1 MSYTNVNKKKII
13 NDPVHG
19 FIAVPNSL
27 LYDLIQHPYFQRLSR
42 IKQLGMSYMVY
53 PGAQHTR
60 FLHSLGAMH
69 LMDEA
74 IAQLRSKDIEITD
87 EEANAVLV
95 AILLHDVGH
104 APFSHV
110 LENTLTK
117 GISHEE
123 ISLLMMEKINE
134 EYKGALDLAI
144 KIFQNQY
151 HKKFLHQMVSSQLD
165 MDRMD
170 YLTRDSFFTGVV
182 EGAVGVARII
192 KMLNVCND
200 ELVVEAKG
208 IYSIEK
214 FLIARRMMYW
224 QVYLHKTAVSAEQV
238 LIKIL
243 DRAKELSH
251 KGVDLGYIPPHLKY
265 FLQNEITRYDFLKSE
280 EPLKNYVMFDDSDIM
295 SAVKVWSENDDKIL
309 SILCK
314 NLMNR
319 RLFKME
325 VREQR
330 PTKQE
335 ENDIIES
342 IATQLD
348 ISQKDA
354 HYLVTLHPV
363 SAYTYRPKEDSIK
376 VLYSNGELKDIV
388 DASDILNLTML
399 SKYEKKYYFGWV
411 KGVSIDHKE

>member
-1 MSYTNVNKKKII
+1 MGVNKKKII

-19 FIAVPNSL
+19 FIAVPNGL

-74 IAQLRSKDIEITD
+74 IVQLRSKDIEITD

-134 EYKGALDLAI
+134 EYNGALDLAI
-144 KIFQNQY
+144 QIFQNQY

-192 KMLNVCND
+192 KMLNVCAD

-243 DRAKELSH
+243 ERAKELAH
-251 KGVDLGYIPPHLKY
+251 NGVDLGCIPPHLNY
-265 FLQNEITRYDFLKSE
+265 FLRNEITRGDFLNGE
-280 EPLKNYVMFDDSDIM
+280 VPLRNYVMFDDSDIM
-295 SAVKVWSENDDKIL
+295 SAAKVWSEHTDRIL
-309 SILCK
+309 SLLCK
-314 NLMNR
+314 DLMDR
-319 RLFKME
+319 RLFKMQ

-330 PTKQE
+330 PTRQE
-335 ENDIIES
+335 ENEILEK
-342 IATQLD
+342 IAAKLD
-348 ISQKDA
+348 ISLKNA
-354 HYLVTLHPV
+354 HYFMTLHPV

-376 VLYSNGELKDIV
+376 VLYGNGELKDVV

-399 SKYEKKYYFGWV
+399 SKYEKKYYIGWM
-411 KGVSIDHKE
+411 KGL